1 MPFTAPADELLAP
14 SKSFRA
20 PDDEVVKPAFVAPT
34 DEVVNLSKIQATPVN
49 QPSQFSSG
57 LPASVPIADNPDWA
71 FTKATRGGL
80 PGLTQDAMAAG
91 MGAVGDVTAFAM
103 NNLNRPLQWAGVPIP
118 NVESGKPIIPDE
130 ALPLAKEKGVI
141 PALTR
146 ILQGFTTPENIAL
159 LPLAV
164 ESKAIQGAFLAQSGM
179 ALPDAANKV
188 LSAKTPEE
196 QRDAGTELVAN
207 LAMAAL
213 MAKGMS
219 GKAAPEAPRTAA
231 PEPPAAPAAES
242 GFTAPA
248 DEVVAPAQPPA
259 PFNPVAEAQNQLRSE
274 SKGTAAPGG
283 ETINTPVIGEQTPP
297 APTVE
302 QVPRGTIKP
311 VENVPQNTPT
321 IAEKA
326 AAAPSQPVTLADLAQ
341 LQAEMRGNQLKPSE
355 PAKPSP
361 PVPAEAAAPAALP
374 GQSDFTRYQELTAS
388 LKGKSMDDAQPIL
401 SEIEAIKNRNGGMTP
416 TEPSVSPASKSE
428 TQSLKSETL
437 KNFQDELKGGGAIPV
452 DSKSQHDFSPSAPK
466 LKNAPLGEKPEA
478 GEWNDRPKEVA
489 INQTDNGISHFA
501 EEKFTKGYKIHR
513 FVFSKD
519 GKGVSYLQVLEFPE
533 RQKGEPY
540 SHSPA
545 TPAASNL
552 HLAYTLPEF
561 QRKGIASKL
570 IQQADSYFKT
580 PLQAAISNTKEMRGL
595 MQKLSQPEVEATKN
609 APVSEP
615 KATQQP
621 GQSYVTGE
629 KIASQSEASE
639 TGKQVPST
647 RGEDVLH
654 AAVERKLIEALP
666 ELPTHVEMNVSKET
680 AKAIDFIKSNPEEAL
695 RISQGEEGN
704 SSVRPEAVYTAMEE
718 KAVREGDAETLLKLS
733 QSKLPTEAGQRLK
746 LLDSK
751 DPNSPVKIMRDIR
764 ETREAIGERRA
775 KTTKAKVVNEI
786 KSTMRRTRSSLMTWD
801 QVVNKIIC
809 N

>member
-1 MPFTAPADELLAP
+1 MASPFDIAEANLAGGSAVAENPFDVAEKSLSVSAAANPFDVAEQFLAPQPSVDELQKAGKIRLVAAPPTSPFVEGGSERLLKPIDQPVQANPLPVGSQTPLAP
-14 SKSFRA
+14 EILNRVARSGISA
-20 PDDEVVKPAFVAPT
+20 PSP
-34 DEVVNLSKIQATPVN
+34 Q
-49 QPSQFSSG
+49 
-57 LPASVPIADNPDWA
+57 PIAGPIVQDI
-71 FTKATRGGL
+71 L
-80 PGLTQDAMAAG
+80 PETPTHEMLRRFGPEKL
-91 MGAVGDVTAFAM
+91 
-103 NNLNRPLQWAGVPIP
+103 
-118 NVESGKPIIPDE
+118 DE
-130 ALPLAKEKGVI
+130 ALNTSLWDYLPADMREAMTHDDFRSAMADKSDDKAAKIINGVVGGVGDTAKGFLSPVGI
-141 PALTR
+141 ATLGIGSLTR
-146 ILQGFTTPENIAL
+146 TAQRLVSLAFATQMASGNPQIARDIGTEMGKPEDQRDYGKVARL
-159 LPLAV
+159 MTAG
-164 ESKAIQGAFLAQSGM
+164 GANTFLATLAG
-179 ALPDAANKV
+179 AHG
-188 LSAKTPEE
+188 LSPH
-196 QRDAGTELVAN
+196 G
-207 LAMAAL
+207 
-213 MAKGMS
+213 
-219 GKAAPEAPRTAA
+219 
-231 PEPPAAPAAES
+231 EP
-242 GFTAPA
+242 
-248 DEVVAPAQPPA
+248 VAPVRSTDNTHEFFNQPVTQPEKISVAQSKPSANPFDVAEQKMDKPPA
-259 PFNPVAEAQNQLRSE
+259 PFNPISEAQNQLRSE
-274 SKGTAAPGG
+274 PKGTAAPGG

-297 APTVE
+297 APTAE
-302 QVPRGTIKP
+302 KA
-311 VENVPQNTPT
+311 PT

-374 GQSDFTRYQELTAS
+374 GQSDFARYQELTSS
-388 LKGKSMDDAQPIL
+388 LKGKSMDEAQPIL
-401 SEIEAIKNRNGGMTP
+401 SEIEAIKNRNGGVP
-416 TEPSVSPASKSE
+416 PSENRP
-428 TQSLKSETL
+428 
-437 KNFQDELKGGGAIPV
+437 I
-452 DSKSQHDFSPSAPK
+452 
-466 LKNAPLGEKPEA
+466 GEKP
-478 GEWNDRPKEVA
+478 NL
-489 INQTDNGISHFA
+489 S
-501 EEKFTKGYKIHR
+501 
-513 FVFSKD
+513 
-519 GKGVSYLQVLEFPE
+519 
-533 RQKGEPY
+533 EPL
-540 SHSPA
+540 A
-545 TPAASNL
+545 NTP
-552 HLAYTLPEF
+552 
-561 QRKGIASKL
+561 
-570 IQQADSYFKT
+570 
-580 PLQAAISNTKEMRGL
+580 
-595 MQKLSQPEVEATKN
+595 LSQPEVEATKN
-609 APVSEP
+609 APVAEP

-775 KTTKAKVVNEI
+775 KTTKTKVVNEI